1 MAYIGKSP
9 TAAPLTS
16 SDVADGIISTAKLAD
31 DAVTK
36 PKLDDAIDTVNY
48 KNKLINGDM
57 AIAQRGTSFTSSG
70 SANNDDTYHLDRWY
84 VLSDTNDVVDITQSS
99 TAPTNQLYSCA
110 LDVETANKKFGIA
123 QIIENK
129 NCTGLIGQTATLSF
143 KAKASA
149 VDKLDNVKCAI
160 ISWSSTADAVTSD
173 LVSAWGVE
181 GTNPTLASNL
191 TYENTPANLSV
202 TTSWATYS
210 VSAAIDTSSTTNVAV
225 FIWSDVTDT
234 TAGQFLYITDV
245 QLEVAAAAS
254 DFEFLPYDVNLARC
268 QRYFQTSFEPG
279 TTPTNGE
286 SNCVT
291 KDCSCYADNGAYFG
305 TSLFCQMRADPTCVY
320 YTSNNGSATGNKISY
335 YNGSWTNGNA
345 SNTILTPNYI
355 GASVSM
361 SSSNNDSFVLQYNYT
376 FDAEL

>member
-1 MAYIGKSP
+1 MAYIGASP
-9 TAAPLTS
+9 PATALTA
-16 SDVADGIISTAKLAD
+16 SDIADGIISTAKLAA
-31 DAVTK
+31 DAVTV
-36 PKLDDAIDTVNY
+36 PKLDDSIDHINF
-48 KNKLINGDM
+48 KNRLINGDM
-57 AIAQRGTSFTSSG
+57 AVAQRGTSFTS
-70 SANNDDTYHLDRWY
+70 ATRNTNNDDAYHLDRWY

-160 ISWSSTADAVTSD
+160 ISWSSTADSVTSD

-210 VSAAIDTSSTTNVAV
+210 VSADIDTSSTTNVAV

-245 QLEVAAAAS
+245 QLEVAAAAT
-254 DFEFLPYDVNLARC
+254 DFERIPYDVNFERCLRYYNKIVSGTGVHIAHMGYNTSSNLAGSIHLSP
-268 QRYFQTSFEPG
+268 F
-279 TTPTNGE
+279 
-286 SNCVT
+286 
-291 KDCSCYADNGAYFG
+291 
-305 TSLFCQMRADPTCVY
+305 MRANPSLDITTGTDY
-320 YTSNNGSATGNKISY
+320 YRSYRDGGSDDFNGFALDTSR
-335 YNGSWTNGNA
+335 
-345 SNTILTPNYI
+345 PNYI
-355 GASVSM
+355 YVYDNATASGTAGYAAIVNTAN
-361 SSSNNDSFVLQYNYT
+361 SSAYIAA
-376 FDAEL
+376 DAEL

>member
-1 MAYIGKSP
+1 MS
-9 TAAPLTS
+9 
-16 SDVADGIISTAKLAD
+16 GIVGSYFNTRGSGVVAKLGTDGQVFTSTGAGLSQGFEAAAAGGD
-31 DAVTK
+31 
-36 PKLDDAIDTVNY
+36 INF
-48 KNKLINGDM
+48 KNFLINGDM
-57 AIAQRGTSFTSSG
+57 SVGQRGLAIT
-70 SANNDDTYHLDRWY
+70 APNDDTYHLDRWLI
-84 VLSDTNDVVDITQSS
+84 LSDGNDAVDITQSS

-143 KAKASA
+143 KAKCSA
-149 VDKLDNVKCAI
+149 VDKLDNVKAAI

-210 VSAAIDTSSTTNVAV
+210 VSAAIDTASTTNVAV

-245 QLEVAAAAS
+245 QLEVAAAAT
-254 DFEFLPYDVNLARC
+254 DFERLPHDQVLLRC
-268 QRYFQTSFEPG
+268 QRYYQKSFEYSTTPVDNSTKFEYHRISVFTG
-279 TTPTNGE
+279 SSVSGIISYYKAEMRTTPT
-286 SNCVT
+286 VT
-291 KDCSCYADNGAYFG
+291 I
-305 TSLFCQMRADPTCVY
+305 
-320 YTSNNGSATGNKISY
+320 YTSAQSANGTGKISFY
-335 YNGSWTNGNA
+335 TGSWTNGDIEIQSGSTSKFFHLA
-345 SNTILTPNYI
+345 GSCSSILLAQFNYE
-355 GASVSM
+355 A
-361 SSSNNDSFVLQYNYT
+361 T
-376 FDAEL
+376 AEL